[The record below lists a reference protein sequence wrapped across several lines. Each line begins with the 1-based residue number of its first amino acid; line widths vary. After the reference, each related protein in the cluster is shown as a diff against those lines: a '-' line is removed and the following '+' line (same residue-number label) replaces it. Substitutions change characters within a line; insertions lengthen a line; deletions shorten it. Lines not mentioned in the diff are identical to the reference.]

1 VRRARGRPSTLYA
14 TLLTLASR
22 PIMHGLCTLAHAVR
36 HVVAACAGGDP
47 GAVRSVKARM
57 AAPVF
62 PGDTVVTRMWREGVG
77 VGGRERVVFAVGVE
91 GREGDAITAA
101 AVELGP
107 PLADARL

>member
-1 VRRARGRPSTLYA
+1 MGRAGERPHPDPPSLS
-14 TLLTLASR
+14 LPQILEPLR
-22 PIMHGLCTLAHAVR
+22 L
-36 HVVAACAGGDP
+36 ACAGGDP

-62 PGDTVVTRMWREGVG
+62 PGDTVVTRMWREGLG
-77 VGGRERVVFAVGVE
+77 VDGRERVVFAVGVE